1 MTALT
6 PFSPVVPPAIA
17 SPWGGASNLAKIAY
31 TDIFGQLTDHRMLP
45 LTRARAIRVPAV
57 ARARHIICSTIARIN
72 LRGYRGDTLLDGSA
86 EPSWIEQTTGPLSPY
101 HRMLWT
107 VDDMLFYGWSC
118 WWRVNGADGFPL
130 RGDRLP
136 MMQWQFDEFGNVM
149 VDRLD
154 GNGFGPVNTGV
165 AGDVI
170 ILPGMHEGLLSF
182 GSDAI
187 HHAADLQHASGQAA
201 RNPAAYL
208 AIKQTG
214 GNDMSDAEIDA
225 LLDRWVEAR
234 NGKRAGVGF
243 LNQSTDVKEL
253 GTFDAHLL
261 IEGRNAA
268 AVDVARAAS
277 IPADLIDAFANGA
290 DMTYKNSRDNDRR
303 AIDYGLG
310 GYMAAISGAL
320 SQDAVTPRGQRVAFD
335 LEEWLEGT
343 IPGQPAAD
351 DGTDKAAD
359 PSLIAPAG
367 PAPAVI
373 PTPPP
378 TLEPPQ

>member
-31 TDIFGQLTDHRMLP
+31 DDIFGQLGQHRVMP
-45 LTRARAIRVPAV
+45 ITRARAIRVPAV
-57 ARARHIICSTIARIN
+57 ARARHVICSTIGRIN
-72 LRGYRGDTLLDGSA
+72 LRGYRGDTLLDGSTG
-86 EPSWIEQTTGPLSPY
+86 EPAWIEQTTGPLSPY

-107 VDDMLFYGWSC
+107 VDDLLFYGWSC
-118 WWRVNGADGFPL
+118 WWRTNGADGFPL
-130 RGDRLP
+130 RCDRLP

-154 GNGFGPVNTGV
+154 GTGFRAANTGV
-165 AGDVI
+165 GGEVI
-170 ILPGMHEGLLSF
+170 IIPGMHEGLLSF

-187 HHAADLQHASGQAA
+187 RHAADLQHAAGQAA
-201 RNPAAYL
+201 KHPAAYL

-214 GNDMSDAEIDA
+214 GDDMTPAQIDA

-234 NGKRAGVGF
+234 NGTRAGVGF
-243 LNQSTDVKEL
+243 LNQSTDVKEI

-261 IEGRNAA
+261 LEGRNAA
-268 AVDVARAAS
+268 AVDVARSAS
-277 IPADLIDAFANGA
+277 LPADLIDATANG
-290 DMTYKNSRDNDRR
+290 DLTYKNSRDNDRR

-310 GYMAAISGAL
+310 GYMAAISGQL

-343 IPGQPAAD
+343 VPGQPAAD
-351 DGTDKAAD
+351 DGTSGQPAGAAPLIPVPA
-359 PSLIAPAG
+359 PSLETPA
-367 PAPAVI
+367 
-373 PTPPP
+373 
-378 TLEPPQ
+378 